1 MAKTKEKTEV
11 KEVDSVSDVK
21 PLKEVAVKAGM
32 RALKSVKVQDEL
44 YEKAL
49 EKAEEYVGGID
60 ALIRNAVAKEV
71 GLTIDLITVNLD
83 DLPNRNMTITAKVS
97 LDTMHSI
104 SAQADQANVENTEFA
119 GEILE
124 RFASS
129 SVIAKGQIVPEYRT
143 EALLKAERLG
153 EELFQQYGD
162 ESQSYE
168 DFADDIVTLG
178 VQAKE
183 FELKNETSIFAYIEG
198 IETRLAQYENPD
210 AESKKKAVIIQL
222 DQIGNDD
229 VKNELISFGFN
240 EDKYMTHER
249 ESKLQGIIATAQKS
263 NDETEKKQGE
273 TIEKLLLENKQ
284 LINEQTEIINASVKL
299 VEIYQKSVSFFGIW
313 RRRTPEELASL
324 FPQRYR
330 HLFK

>member
-1 MAKTKEKTEV
+1 MDNSKI
-11 KEVDSVSDVK
+11 
-21 PLKEVAVKAGM
+21 LKAGM
-32 RALKSVKVQDEL
+32 RTIKGVKVGDELYQAVVENASKYEGGQDEL
-44 YEKAL
+44 CRRAI
-49 EKAEEYVGGID
+49 A
-60 ALIRNAVAKEV
+60 REV
-71 GLTIDLITVNLD
+71 GLLPDFVAVNLD
-83 DLPNRNMTITAKVS
+83 DLPNRNMTISAKVS

-129 SVIAKGQIVPEYRT
+129 SVIAKGQIIPETRT

-153 EELFQQYGD
+153 EELFEEYGD

-222 DQIGNDD
+222 DQIGDEE

-249 ESKLQGIIATAQKS
+249 ESKLEGIIATATKS
-263 NDETEKKQGE
+263 NEETEKQQ
-273 TIEKLLLENKQ
+273 IERIERLGLENKQ
-284 LINEQTEIINASVKL
+284 LIGEQTEIINASVKL
-299 VEIYQKSVSFFGIW
+299 VEIYEKSGSLFGIW
-313 RRRTPEELASL
+313 TRKTREELASL

>member
-1 MAKTKEKTEV
+1 MDNSKI
-11 KEVDSVSDVK
+11 
-21 PLKEVAVKAGM
+21 LKAGM
-32 RALKSVKVQDEL
+32 RTIKGVKASDELYQAVVENASKYEGGQDEL
-44 YEKAL
+44 CRRAI
-49 EKAEEYVGGID
+49 A
-60 ALIRNAVAKEV
+60 REV
-71 GLTIDLITVNLD
+71 GLLPDFVAVNLD
-83 DLPNRNMTITAKVS
+83 DLPNRNMTISAKVS

-210 AESKKKAVIIQL
+210 AESQKKAVIIQI
-222 DQIGNDD
+222 DQVVDPE

-240 EDKYMTHER
+240 EDKYMTHAR
-249 ESKLQGIIATAQKS
+249 ESKLEGIIATATKS
-263 NDETEKKQGE
+263 NDE
-273 TIEKLLLENKQ
+273 IEKQQIELIERLGLDNKQ
-284 LINEQTEIINASVKL
+284 LISEQAEIINASVKL
-299 VEIYQKSVSFFGIW
+299 VEIYEKSGSFFGIW
-313 RRRTPEELASL
+313 TRKTREELASL